1 MHVVLNFTLLFNFKG
16 KISNMNDV
24 KERARFLA
32 SEYGMELNET
42 RKIWCFGPA
51 NSGPNMLI
59 DVTKSCQYL
68 HEVKDTVVAGFQWAT
83 EEVWSRRM

>member
-1 MHVVLNFTLLFNFKG
+1 MLLFNVALFSLFKG
-16 KISNMNDV
+16 KMSSMNDV

-32 SEYGMELNET
+32 SEHGMELNEA

-51 NSGPNMLI
+51 NSGPNMLV

-68 HEVKDTVVAGFQWAT
+68 NEVKDTVVAGFQWAT
-83 EEVWSRRM
+83 EEV

>member
-1 MHVVLNFTLLFNFKG
+1 MK
-16 KISNMNDV
+16 DV
-24 KERARFLA
+24 KERGRFLA
-32 SEYGMELNET
+32 DEFGMDSHQS

-51 NSGPNMLI
+51 SSGPNMLI

-83 EEVWSRRM
+83 EEVGIIPVLGGDDDKDFFTCKR